1 MIEMLPPGAILILG
15 GLLLPFLPNKLVR
28 SIFGVVI
35 TVLGMAHLWM
45 LPTDFSWVVTPYG
58 YELEVVRLDKL
69 SFLFATIFHLAAAL
83 SMIYAF
89 HVDDRIQH
97 LAGLTYSGSAVAAAC
112 AGDLITLFV
121 FWEATAI
128 TSVFLIWA
136 NNTERAYST
145 GIRYLMMQVGSGVL
159 LLAGAV
165 MIFEETGNLAFNH
178 IGIES
183 VGGKLI
189 LLAFG
194 IKACFPFLHNWLQDA
209 YPEATVTGTVWLS
222 AFTTKLAI
230 YALCRGYAGT
240 DMLIYVGATMTAFP
254 IFYAVIENDLRRVL
268 AYSLNNQL
276 GYMVV
281 GVGIGTPLAINGTV
295 SHAFAHIIYKGL
307 LFMSM
312 GAVLHRVGT
321 IKGSELGGLYRTMP
335 LTMIFCVIGAMA
347 ISAFPLFS
355 GFVTKSMILTA
366 AAEEHHT
373 FVFLVLLFASA
384 GVFHHSGIKIPYF
397 AFFAHDSGHRPKEA
411 PWNMLLAMAIAA
423 FLCIGIGVYADPLY
437 ALLPYDM
444 HELHWVA
451 YDATHVVTMLQL
463 LLSSAL
469 AFVFLQKFGLY
480 PPELKSTNIDVE
492 WIYRKAIPSILT
504 LTYQVGVDSQKAMKE
519 QISEGIGSFMGSV
532 RRMYEPP
539 GPLGEP
545 WPTGA
550 TAMWAAI
557 LLGVYLLAYYF

>member
-15 GLLLPFLPNKLVR
+15 GLFLPFLPNARVR
-28 SIFGVVI
+28 ATWGVVV
-35 TVLGMAHLWM
+35 TLLGLGHLWM
-45 LPTDFSWVVTPYG
+45 LPADFSWVIHPYG
-58 YELEVVRLDKL
+58 YEMEIVRLDKL
-69 SFLFATIFHLAAAL
+69 AFVFAAIFHIAAAL
-83 SMIYAF
+83 SMVYSV
-89 HVDDRIQH
+89 HLDDRIQH
-97 LAGLTYSGSAVAAAC
+97 VAGLTYAGSAVAAAC

-136 NNTERAYST
+136 NRTERAYNT

-165 MIFEETGNLAFNH
+165 TLFEETGQLAFNH
-178 IGIES
+178 IGIETL
-183 VGGKLI
+183 GGKLI
-189 LLAFG
+189 LISFG
-194 IKACFPFLHNWLQDA
+194 IKACFPFLHNWVQDA

-240 DMLIYVGATMTAFP
+240 DILIPIGAAMTVFP
-254 IFYAVIENDLRRVL
+254 IFFAVIENDMRRVL
-268 AYSLNNQL
+268 SYSLNNQL

-321 IKGSELGGLYRTMP
+321 IKASELGGLYRTMP
-335 LTMIFCVIGAMA
+335 LTTIFCIIGAMA

-366 AAEEHHT
+366 AAQEHHT
-373 FVFLVLLFASA
+373 VVLLILLFASA
-384 GVFHHSGIKIPYF
+384 GVVDHSGIKVPYF
-397 AFFAHDSGHRPKEA
+397 AFFAHDSGMRPKEA
-411 PWNMLLAMAIAA
+411 PWNMLLAMGIAA
-423 FLCIGIGVYADPLY
+423 FFCLAIGMYAAPLY
-437 ALLPYDM
+437 ALLPNDM
-444 HELHWVA
+444 HDLHWTA
-451 YDATHVVTMLQL
+451 YDATHVVTQLQL
-463 LLSSAL
+463 LLGSAT
-469 AFVFLQKFGLY
+469 AFVFLQKAGLY
-480 PPELKSTNIDVE
+480 PAELRSRNIDVE
-492 WIYRKAIPSILT
+492 WIYRKAIPSLLTIL
-504 LTYQVGVDSQKAMKE
+504 YEVGGEVQRALQA
-519 QISEGIGSFMGSV
+519 QIANTV
-532 RRMYEPP
+532 RSGLDTARRLHQPAGLM
-539 GPLGEP
+539 GEP

-550 TAMWAAI
+550 TALWAAI
-557 LLGVYLLAYYF
+557 LLGIYLVGTFV